1 MKTAISIKDDLL
13 HEADRVAGE
22 LGISR
27 SGLVSLA
34 VQEFLSHRRQEQIVA
49 QLNAVYDGEP
59 AITDKRRLAGMRRKF
74 RSTIRDSW

>member
-49 QLNAVYDGEP
+49 QLNAVYGGEP
-59 AITDKRRLAGMRRKF
+59 AVTDKRRLAGMRRKF

>member
-49 QLNAVYDGEP
+49 QLNAVYDGGP